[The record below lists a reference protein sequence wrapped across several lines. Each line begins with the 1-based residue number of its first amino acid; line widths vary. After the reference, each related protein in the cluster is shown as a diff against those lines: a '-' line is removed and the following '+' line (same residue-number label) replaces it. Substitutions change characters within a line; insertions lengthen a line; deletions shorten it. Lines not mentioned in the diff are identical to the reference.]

1 MMRTAPHTHTI
12 HVHTHTRARAMETG
26 DCNYFLG
33 SPVRPSRDGRCREDA
48 LVRQTY
54 LYAPVKMEKIVN
66 ILHMCVYVRRVKS
79 TLRQTTRR
87 YTLIT
92 LTFFIRSVQW
102 EETNRNEIIFINAW
116 KPNEITK
123 KKLSITIGLP
133 DHVSVWIH
141 FFFRAFQSNTGARKQ
156 WAVLGYGP
164 NLITRAF
171 L

>member
-66 ILHMCVYVRRVKS
+66 ILHMCVCMYGVS
-79 TLRQTTRR
+79 NRR
-87 YTLIT
+87 YDRL
-92 LTFFIRSVQW
+92 LV
-102 EETNRNEIIFINAW
+102 
-116 KPNEITK
+116 
-123 KKLSITIGLP
+123 G
-133 DHVSVWIH
+133 
-141 FFFRAFQSNTGARKQ
+141 
-156 WAVLGYGP
+156 
-164 NLITRAF
+164 TR
-171 L
+171 